1 MLTQEELFGSGDI
14 VNLAEEAVYEE
25 LKAFIDKKEVEFC
38 QCDKCIF
45 DIVCVVLNNI
55 PSMYTSSI
63 ADRTYP
69 SDEFKTGFQQLR
81 EAAAAEIPKAIRK
94 VKDRLH
100 H

>member
-1 MLTQEELFGSGDI
+1 MLTQDDFFSSDDI

-25 LKAFIDKKEVEFC
+25 LKAFIDKKEYEFC
-38 QCDKCIF
+38 QCDTCLF
-45 DIVCVVLNNI
+45 DIACVVLNNI

-69 SDEFKTGFQQLR
+69 SDEFKVSYQQLR
-81 EAAAAEIPKAIRK
+81 EAAAAEIPKAIKR
-94 VKDRLH
+94 VKERLH